1 MGRLRAV
8 YVRGIQL
15 SWRIVCL
22 RCRLIRVIAL
32 ILSCVFEIE
41 AECRLRHVVYGL
53 LGERSVM
60 MKATRALVFA
70 VLGPRRLVP
79 EAAADWWIMVVDVR
93 LQVRVVS
100 LVLNCYLSALEVCQ
114 RIGLSAD
121 IGSILAHLPLD
132 FLEVKSWRMRHLL
145 IWKLIC
151 KSFVI

>member
-8 YVRGIQL
+8 HVCGIQL
-15 SWRIVCL
+15 SWRIVCM
-22 RCRLIRVIAL
+22 RCRLICFVAGML
-32 ILSCVFEIE
+32 CCVFEVE
-41 AECRLRHVVYGL
+41 AKCRLRRVVYGL

-100 LVLNCYLSALEVCQ
+100 LILNCYLRALEVRQ
-114 RIGLSAD
+114 RIVELTGLSVG
-121 IGSILAHLPLD
+121 IGSILAHLSRD
-132 FLEVKSWRMRHLL
+132 FFEVKSWRMRRL
-145 IWKLIC
+145 LIC
-151 KSFVI
+151 KLIY